1 MCFYYNSLFYI
12 YIVAPGFGDC
22 VRELR
27 ATHSSLLTDLQHSFC
42 EVANENMILSKE
54 LSVLQ
59 QDSTG
64 MQEDVV
70 KLQDTLLA
78 LNTVRYTC
86 YKI

>member
-1 MCFYYNSLFYI
+1 
-12 YIVAPGFGDC
+12 
-22 VRELR
+22 
-27 ATHSSLLTDLQHSFC
+27 
-42 EVANENMILSKE
+42 MILSKE

-86 YKI
+86 YKT